1 MNNIASRLIP
11 ADGKAPVKIVIGAFL
26 FIGAAVVMA
35 EVLSLILHF
44 PGIPYNVRELFRD
57 HGSFFRIF
65 IFSCALLWT
74 GLSAALVTDRV
85 VRSKFFYVLLPL
97 LICVSGICSYF
108 LLSAGVTHE
117 SISDLVGSS
126 NIYWF
131 VMNKHIWGDW
141 GVCLFQAIGS
151 SQLISVI
158 ERYVR
163 YLALYCPIIFFL
175 VICSVAIEKST
186 LKGSVKI
193 LFHVSLA
200 SLPWLIL
207 SKVIAFDYSSTDNL
221 NELIA
226 SDAALGM
233 GGGVYLY
240 LLVILIIFN
249 SVYISKNPTGPLY
262 KYIVMVMLTFA
273 GVLTSWYFLNF
284 GLVAN
289 FKKYDVAYSGVDFLL
304 GPDRKTK
311 LPESVLFLRWGVL
324 YICAISVLTWGQI
337 VFSFGNI
344 LLRHK
349 KNRDDASGER
359 GLPRSLW
366 IKIFWVVCFIIAY
379 GSFFPFNFQF
389 NMEQLI
395 QDLKNF
401 FSFNSRSG
409 LSDTISNFVLF
420 LPFGF
425 IGAKAFGDLRYSS
438 GIIFISGILFA
449 YGLQVVQIFIPERIP
464 SLRDV
469 LWNAAGCTAG
479 EIGARWIKLPTFQ
492 EENKPHFARFY
503 VQVGVC
509 ACWIVSQLIP
519 FVPSIDLQAIKTSL
533 KPLLIYHEFSWSSCL
548 AYTGCW
554 LTAGSFA
561 SDAFRPRRP
570 GLYFILAAAMV
581 LCLQTVI
588 VTRSVSVSNFLGTI
602 LAMILWI
609 LFFNRAKM
617 KPRTLLVVILTVI
630 FINGFFPLQ
639 FTAPSGSFQFMPFHG
654 FLSGN
659 MLNNSITL
667 FEKIFIY
674 AGLVVLLRI
683 LTQNHIISVSI
694 ACFWVLLIEVLQMFT
709 LNHSPEIT
717 DPLMVVV
724 IAVLIDR
731 AERW

>member
-11 ADGKAPVKIVIGAFL
+11 VDGKAPVKIVMGAFL

-35 EVLSLILHF
+35 EVLSFILHI

-74 GLSAALVTDRV
+74 GLSAALITDRV

-97 LICVSGICSYF
+97 LVGVSGVCSYY

-117 SISDLVGSS
+117 SISDLVGSPY
-126 NIYWF
+126 IFRF

-141 GVCLFQAIGS
+141 GVWLFQAIGS
-151 SQLISVI
+151 SELISDI

-175 VICSVAIEKST
+175 VICSVAMGKST
-186 LKGSVKI
+186 LKGSVKALLI
-193 LFHVSLA
+193 FSLA

-221 NELIA
+221 IELIA
-226 SDAALGM
+226 SDAAWGM

-240 LLVILIIFN
+240 LLVILIVFN

-262 KYIVMVMLTFA
+262 KYIVMAMLTFA
-273 GVLTSWYFLNF
+273 GVLAGWYFLNF
-284 GLVAN
+284 GLVTD

-311 LPESVLFLRWGVL
+311 LPESVLFLRWGVV
-324 YICAISVLTWGQI
+324 YICTISVLAWGQM

-349 KNRDDASGER
+349 KNRPDASGER
-359 GLPRSLW
+359 DLPRSLW
-366 IKIFWVVCFIIAY
+366 IKIFWVVCFLIAY
-379 GSFFPFNFQF
+379 GSFFPFDFQF
-389 NMEQLI
+389 NMEQFI

-409 LSDTISNFVLF
+409 LSDMVSNFVLF

-425 IGAKAFGDLRYSS
+425 FGVKAFGHLRYSP

-449 YGLQVVQIFIPERIP
+449 YGLQAMQIFIPERIP
-464 SLRDV
+464 SLTDV

-479 EIGARWIKLPTFQ
+479 DIGARWIKLPTFQ
-492 EENKPHFARFY
+492 EEDKPHSACFF
-503 VQVGVC
+503 VQVGVSV
-509 ACWIVSQLIP
+509 CWIVSQLIP
-519 FVPSIDLQAIKTSL
+519 FVPSIDVGAIKGSL
-533 KPLLIYHEFSWSSCL
+533 KPLLIYHKFSWSSCL
-548 AYTGCW
+548 AYIGCW

-570 GLYFILAAAMV
+570 GLYFILTAGMV
-581 LCLQTVI
+581 LGLQAII
-588 VTRSVSVSNFLGTI
+588 VTRSVSASNFFGTI
-602 LAMILWI
+602 LAMILWV
-609 LFFNRAKM
+609 LFFNKPVM
-617 KPRTLLVVILTVI
+617 KTRTLLVVILTVI

-639 FTAPSGSFQFMPFHG
+639 ITASPGSFQFMPFHG

-659 MLNNSITL
+659 MLNNSITF
-667 FEKIFIY
+667 FEKLFIY

-683 LTQNHIISVSI
+683 FSQNHIISVSI

-717 DPLMVVV
+717 DPLLVVI

-731 AERW
+731 AER